1 MNVFDSENVQQ
12 STYFSDDVNS
22 LLIAVIAES
31 LQDPNFPFVLLIF
44 FHYQAILYI
53 QTCRCLVSLSVSHSD
68 SVTRPLSQYGPR
80 F

>member
-1 MNVFDSENVQQ
+1 MYLILKTYSSLRTLAMMSTLCLVGLDS
-12 STYFSDDVNS
+12 SP

-53 QTCRCLVSLSVSHSD
+53 QTCRCLVSLFSES
-68 SVTRPLSQYGPR
+68 L
-80 F
+80 